1 MVPKWTAV
9 SKNDQIILGILES
22 IQGEHRQ
29 QDKSEKERTKLLKK
43 LFSNIESNFAQ
54 VKSDHS
60 KLLTI
65 SKIQEMRESS
75 DYRGQSCST
84 HVWKRN
90 LDQLRCPPNI
100 YNSQ

>member
-22 IQGEHRQ
+22 IQGEHGQ

-60 KLLTI
+60 KLLKI

-75 DYRGQSCST
+75 DYRGQSYPCLEEKFGST
-84 HVWKRN
+84 SMPIKY
-90 LDQLRCPPNI
+90 LQLI
-100 YNSQ
+100 